1 MDLGLKGKT
10 AVITGGA
17 SGLGRETA
25 KYFIE
30 EGAMVLIADRNEET
44 LAETAKELEDMG
56 GKVSSLQVDVTRYED
71 CDRMAAMAI
80 EDFGAIDVVVAA
92 AGVSTGNDFFLNTQ
106 PKDWTAMLDINIR
119 GLMNTNRATAPH
131 MVERGRGGSIVNI
144 ASEAGKV
151 GEKRIVVY
159 SATKGA
165 VMSFSK
171 AFALEMG
178 RYNIR
183 VNAVCP
189 GVTRTPMTERFGRPG
204 DDMYAKASA
213 FYPMGR
219 LGEPEDIASMITFLA
234 SDQSTWVTGQCIS
247 VSGGFGRS

>member
-25 KYFIE
+25 KYLVT
-30 EGAMVLIADRNEET
+30 EGAKVLLADRHEEN
-44 LAETAKELEDMG
+44 LGQVEHELEKLG
-56 GKVSSLQVDVTRYED
+56 GEVSTIRVDVTRFED
-71 CDRMAAMAI
+71 CKRMAEMAM
-80 EDFGAIDVVVAA
+80 EDYGSIDVLVAG
-92 AGVSTGNDFFLNTQ
+92 AGVSTSNDFFLQTS
-106 PKDWTAMLDINIR
+106 PSDWDAMLDVNVR
-119 GLMNTNRATAPH
+119 GVLNTNRAVAPF
-131 MVERGRGGSIVNI
+131 MVEQQSGSIVNL

-165 VMSFSK
+165 VMSFTK

-178 RYNIR
+178 RFKIR

-189 GVTRTPMTERFGRPG
+189 GVTRTPMTVGFGAPG
-204 DDMYAKASA
+204 DERYEMAAKL
-213 FYPMGR
+213 YPLGR
-219 LGEPEDIASMITFLA
+219 LGEPQDIASMITFLA
-234 SDQSTWVTGQCIS
+234 SNESSWITGQCIS

>member
-1 MDLGLKGKT
+1 MDLGLNGKT
-10 AVITGGA
+10 AVLTGGA

-25 KYFIE
+25 RYLVR
-30 EGAMVLIADRNEET
+30 EGCKVLIADRNEQT
-44 LAETAKELEDMG
+44 LAEAADELRKMG
-56 GKVSSLQVDVTRYED
+56 GRVSSIKIDVTNYAD
-71 CDRMAAMAI
+71 CERMAAQAVK
-80 EDFGAIDVVVAA
+80 DFGGIDVLLAG
-92 AGVSTGNDFFLNTQ
+92 AGVSAPGAFFLDSTPN
-106 PKDWTAMLDINIR
+106 DWTAMLDINIR
-119 GLMNTNRATAPH
+119 GVLNTNRACAPI
-131 MVERGRGGSIVNI
+131 MVQKKSGSIINI

-178 RYNIR
+178 RFNIR

-189 GVTRTPMTERFGRPG
+189 GVTRTPMTTGYGGPG
-204 DDMYAKASA
+204 DEMYQKASK

-219 LGEPEDIASMITFLA
+219 LGEPEDIAAMIVMLA
-234 SDQSTWVTGQCIS
+234 SSQSTWVTGQCIS